1 MAGSI
6 VSVLWLCAI
15 FIIAFG
21 HAIYLLDRRTSSQFK
36 TIDASVLTLLLS
48 MFGDFEFDTFDA
60 MDFPVLA
67 KLFFVLFLFVGALLT
82 MNLVRLH
89 ALRCVAL
96 PLLPRCR
103 GRSSPTPRSPPD
115 VCCLVDLC
123 RSLLVSCCHRHRRR
137 RRRRCRRCRRC
148 CWRSCWRCC
157 WRCLL
162 RLPVSPHRTVLSYT
176 HPFHALHFARAQ
188 L

>member
-15 FIIAFG
+15 FIAAFG
-21 HAIYLLDRRTSSQFK
+21 HAIYLLDRRASSQFK

-82 MNLVRLH
+82 MNLVSFFTR
-89 ALRCVAL
+89 AAL
-96 PLLPRCR
+96 PRLPRSLTFPLSQPPC
-103 GRSSPTPRSPPD
+103 PPPD
-115 VCCLVDLC
+115 RCRLLDLY
-123 RSLLVSCCHRHRRR
+123 RSLLVSSCHRRR
-137 RRRRCRRCRRC
+137 RRRSRSPHC
-148 CWRSCWRCC
+148 CCC
-157 WRCLL
+157 RCLL
-162 RLPVSPHRTVLSYT
+162 HLPVSPQRAVLSYT

-188 L
+188 S

>member
-15 FIIAFG
+15 FIVAFG

-89 ALRCVAL
+89 ALRCAAL
-96 PLLPRCR
+96 PLPN
-103 GRSSPTPRSPPD
+103 
-115 VCCLVDLC
+115 LC
-123 RSLLVSCCHRHRRR
+123 RALRFQWRADRIGWRLHLDEWYQQRH
-137 RRRRCRRCRRC
+137 
-148 CWRSCWRCC
+148 
-157 WRCLL
+157 L
-162 RLPVSPHRTVLSYT
+162 RGGEP
-176 HPFHALHFARAQ
+176 
-188 L
+188 

>member
-15 FIIAFG
+15 FIAAFG
-21 HAIYLLDRRTSSQFK
+21 HAIYLLDRRASSQFK

-82 MNLVRLH
+82 MNLVSFFTR
-89 ALRCVAL
+89 AA
-96 PLLPRCR
+96 PRRAAC
-103 GRSSPTPRSPPD
+103 
-115 VCCLVDLC
+115 
-123 RSLLVSCCHRHRRR
+123 
-137 RRRRCRRCRRC
+137 RRRCAGRRPRAAARSRSRSGCSPPRC
-148 CWRSCWRCC
+148 
-157 WRCLL
+157 
-162 RLPVSPHRTVLSYT
+162 
-176 HPFHALHFARAQ
+176 AAA
-188 L
+188 